1 MAEHLWRVSRGRSV
15 RRRKP
20 QSASRSPGEYFAGAF
35 IGGRGFSQGIFR
47 GAERIEVV
55 IAPGQRAQRGGATIA
70 AVLGYAGE
78 SFPWRER
85 GEWRTVYGWQQL
97 KRQRFSFGNRL
108 SAACDVPDLELFPE
122 RYAGVQSVTFRAALE
137 VSLQHYGLWMIGAC
151 RRMGLPMH
159 IPQWGATLDRIGLWL
174 DWLEARRAGCQSA
187 SRDEAMRPDPEPHV
201 GARCRI
207 QSRPE
212 IPCMAAVILATQL
225 ARGDPFRA
233 GAKVC
238 MGMLGLSDFEAE
250 FARWHISSR
259 VMDEP

>member
-1 MAEHLWRVSRGRSV
+1 MAG
-15 RRRKP
+15 
-20 QSASRSPGEYFAGAF
+20 FAGA
-35 IGGRGFSQGIFR
+35 IGTAAEAAKRVAIT
-47 GAERIEVV
+47 GASTLPALSSAVVDFLKAPFAELSAIEVV

-78 SFPWRER
+78 SFPWWER

-108 SAACDVPDLELFPE
+108 SAACDVPDLELFPV
-122 RYAGVQSVTFRAALE
+122 RYAGVQSVAFRAALE

-159 IPQWGATLDRIGLWL
+159 IPHWGASLDRIGIWL
-174 DWLEARRAGCQSA
+174 DWLGSQTGGMSVRITGRTHEGRTL
-187 SRDEAMRPDPEPHV
+187 SRTWELVAESNH
-201 GARCRI
+201 G
-207 QSRPE
+207 PE
-212 IPCMAAVILATQL
+212 IPCMAAVILATRL
-225 ARGDPFRA
+225 ARGDPFPA

-250 FARWHISSR
+250 FARWNISTR
-259 VMDEP
+259 VMDDP